1 VVRPLVCLCVLL
13 GISAG
18 VNANSIYL
26 SSLDLTKMHQDWGQP
41 RADLSVDK
49 NPLTID
55 GQQFARG
62 IGTHAGSVFFIS
74 LDGRARRFE
83 ARVGFDDEVKSAK
96 RRPMNPV
103 QFKVLGDRKVL
114 FDSGPIR
121 VGDAAVPI
129 DADLTGVHTL
139 VLVVR
144 SAGPGINSMHTDWA
158 DAAISYT
165 GDKPTAADLPPDP
178 AIILTPQPG
187 PAPQINCAKVV
198 GVRPGHPLLFLVAT
212 SGKRPIAFS
221 AEGLPAGLSIDADSG
236 MITGTVA
243 SAGTYRAKLH
253 AASPLGAS
261 ERDVRIVVGDQ
272 IALTPPMGWNSWNC
286 FARSV
291 SDEKV
296 RAAADAMVHSG
307 LIQHGWTYIN
317 IDDCWEVQADQ
328 PPENRRDSTGRIL
341 TNEKFPDMKALT
353 DYIHSRGLRA
363 GIYSSPGPST
373 CGGFEAS
380 YNHEALDAGQY
391 ARWGF
396 DYLKYDWCSYGR
408 VADDIRK
415 QPNPPSQLEIL
426 QHPYLLMRH
435 QLDQQNRDIVFSLCQ
450 YGMGDVWKWGGQV
463 GGNCWRTTDDI
474 NDSWGSM
481 SSIGFNQNGHEAYAH
496 PGNWNDPDML
506 VVGNVGWGPS
516 LHPTRLSPSEQYTHI
531 TLWSLLSAPLL
542 IGCDMTQLDAFTL
555 NLLTNDEVIAVNQDP
570 LGRQAKRISKTEED
584 TEVWARDL
592 EDGSKAV
599 GLFNRSEVTMV
610 VTAKWSDL
618 EITGPHRVRDLW
630 RQKSLGQSDGRF
642 SAEVP
647 RHGAMLIKISPP
659 GA

>member
-1 VVRPLVCLCVLL
+1 
-13 GISAG
+13 
-18 VNANSIYL
+18 
-26 SSLDLTKMHQDWGQP
+26 MHQDWGQP
-41 RADLSVDK
+41 RADLSVDQH
-49 NPLTID
+49 PLTID
-55 GQQFARG
+55 GRQFASG
-62 IGTHAGSVFFIS
+62 IGTHAGSVFFIA
-74 LDGRARRFE
+74 LDGRARGFT

-96 RRPMNPV
+96 RRPTNPV

-114 FDSGPIR
+114 FDSGPIH

-129 DADLTGVHTL
+129 DADLAGVHTL

-144 SAGPGINSMHTDWA
+144 SAGPGITSMHADWA

-165 GDKPTAADLPPDP
+165 GDKPTAADFPPDP
-178 AIILTPQPG
+178 AIILTPQPSV
-187 PAPQINCAKVV
+187 APQINCARIV

-212 SGKRPIAFS
+212 SGKRPIKFS
-221 AEGLPAGLSIDADSG
+221 AEGLPAGLSIDANSG
-236 MITGTVA
+236 MITGSVA
-243 SAGTYRAKLH
+243 SAGTYRAKIH
-253 AASPLGAS
+253 AVSPLGAS
-261 ERDVRIVVGDQ
+261 EREVRIVVGDQ

-296 RAAADAMVHSG
+296 RAAADAMVNSG

-317 IDDCWEVQADQ
+317 IDDCWEVRADQ
-328 PPENRRDSTGRIL
+328 PPETRRDSAGRVL

-391 ARWGF
+391 AQWGF

-408 VADDIRK
+408 IAADIRK
-415 QPNPPSQLEIL
+415 QPNPPSELEIF
-426 QHPYLLMRH
+426 QHPYQVMRH

-584 TEVWARDL
+584 TEVWAKDL

-599 GLFNRSEVTMV
+599 GLFNRSEVPMV
-610 VTAKWSDL
+610 VTVKWSDL
-618 EITGPHRVRDLW
+618 QIAGPHQVRDLW
-630 RQKSLGQSDGRF
+630 RQKSLGQSDGQF

-647 RHGAMLIKISPP
+647 RHGAMLIKISSP
-659 GA
+659 GAW